1 VNGTP
6 RRPAED
12 GKRKRALRSDA
23 IRNTERLLEAARELF
38 DEKGAA
44 VTMDEIAQQAR
55 VGNAT
60 MYRRFPSRSDLLAAV
75 YSDQLSALCG
85 YGAQLLDATDPAE
98 AMFKWLAAF
107 VDHLADKR
115 ELAMAATEGDEL
127 QRGEMF
133 RRWHDSMITAA
144 AGLLRRAQEVGA
156 VREEV
161 TAVDVLV
168 LANAMVLASSDAGQ
182 AHRMLRYVRDG
193 IVSR

>member
-1 VNGTP
+1 M
-6 RRPAED
+6 
-12 GKRKRALRSDA
+12 RSDA
-23 IRNTERLLEAARELF
+23 RRNTELLLDAARALF

-44 VTMDEIAQQAR
+44 VTMDEIAVRAR

-85 YGAQLLDATDPAE
+85 YGAKLLDATDPAE
-98 AMFKWLAAF
+98 AMFTWLAAF
-107 VDHLADKR
+107 VDHVLDKR
-115 ELAMAATEGDEL
+115 ELAMTATEGDEL

-133 RRWHDSMITAA
+133 RQWHESMITTA
-144 AGLLRRAQEVGA
+144 AGLLERAQEVGA

-168 LANAMVLASSDAGQ
+168 LANALVLASSDAAQ
-182 AHRMLRYVRDG
+182 AGRMLGYVREG
-193 IVSR
+193 IVS

>member
-1 VNGTP
+1 VARTP
-6 RRPAED
+6 YRPTED
-12 GKRKRALRSDA
+12 PKRTRALRSDA
-23 IRNTERLLEAARELF
+23 RRNTELLLDAARALF

-44 VTMDEIAQQAR
+44 VTMDEIAVRAR

-85 YGAQLLDATDPAE
+85 YGAKLLDATDPAE
-98 AMFKWLAAF
+98 AMFTWLAAF
-107 VDHLADKR
+107 VDHVVDKR
-115 ELAMAATEGDEL
+115 ELAMTATEGDEL

-133 RRWHDSMITAA
+133 RQWHESMITTA
-144 AGLLRRAQEVGA
+144 AGLLERAQEVGA

-168 LANAMVLASSDAGQ
+168 LANALVLASSDAAQ
-182 AHRMLRYVRDG
+182 AGRMLGYVREG
-193 IVSR
+193 IVS